1 MFYSKTHEGY
11 EIKIPE
17 SFNNYR
23 IIEQIGSGSTSV
35 VLLVENKETHK
46 KYSAKIISKTNIY
59 NIKLE
64 ETISKEINVLKSISH
79 SNIIKIKENFEISQN
94 DEKFIVIIMEY
105 CEKGDLLT
113 FLKNNGFK
121 NDKIKKKII
130 VDFLKAIQYLHQNCI
145 SRGDIKAENILL
157 NSKYQVKL

>member
-94 DEKFIVIIMEY
+94 DEKFIVIIN
-105 CEKGDLLT
+105 DLYV
-113 FLKNNGFK
+113 N
-121 NDKIKKKII
+121 KKKHLLIFFI
-130 VDFLKAIQYLHQNCI
+130 
-145 SRGDIKAENILL
+145 ILL
-157 NSKYQVKL
+157 FFKDDIYTYFIVRFHRILMCVETSLF